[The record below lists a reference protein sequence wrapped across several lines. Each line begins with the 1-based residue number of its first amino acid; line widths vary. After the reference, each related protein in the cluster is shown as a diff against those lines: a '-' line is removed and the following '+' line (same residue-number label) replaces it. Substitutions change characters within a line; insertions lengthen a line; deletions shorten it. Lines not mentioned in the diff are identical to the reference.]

1 MKRLHSVLLAA
12 LLLSARAGRSE
23 GNEDRSVFRDA
34 RSVRSSHFVVHHEEP
49 LAPAGVLN
57 VLEGLHGKLLLD
69 LGVFSP
75 WAYNQPLSVY
85 LYRDA
90 ESYRSRGALAP
101 YVKAHIRVMDKEVYG
116 FMSPDFQR
124 VMAHELGHLY
134 FSQFFLAQSTAPPL
148 WLNEGVA
155 SLMEWDYGLEGDRDA
170 MDHFLRLKGTIPFNE
185 FLAYSYQHAGPH
197 DGEKVGLWYNQAQS
211 VTRYLL
217 RGHGPSSFYKFC
229 DGLRQGR
236 SLDDSLR
243 TAYGM
248 TIPDS
253 AVLERLWREN
263 LNAP

>member
-1 MKRLHSVLLAA
+1 MVA
-12 LLLSARAGRSE
+12 LLLVVARGGHSE
-23 GNEDRSVFRDA
+23 GNEDRSIFGES
-34 RSVRSSHFVVHHEEP
+34 RSVRSSHFVVRHEDP

-75 WAYNQPLSVY
+75 WAYNQPITVY

-90 ESYRSRGALAP
+90 ESYRSRAAMAP
-101 YVKAHIRVMDKEVYG
+101 YVKAHIRVMDKEVFG

-134 FSQFFLAQSTAPPL
+134 FSQFFLAKSTAPPL

-155 SLMEWDYGLEGDRDA
+155 SLMEWDYGLDGDRSD
-170 MDHFLRLKGTIPFNE
+170 MERYLRLRGTIPFNV
-185 FLAYSYQHAGPH
+185 FLAYSYQQAGPH

-217 RGHGPSSFYKFC
+217 RGHGPSAFYRFC
-229 DGLRQGR
+229 HGLREGL
-236 SLDDSLR
+236 SMDESLR
-243 TAYGM
+243 GAYGM
-248 TIPDS
+248 AIPD
-253 AVLERLWREN
+253 AGVLERLWRQTLET
-263 LNAP
+263 P